1 MQKVALTEKEV
12 VDKIPKFYREQERRK
27 HLANMGR
34 ALSSIAETNKTPL
47 IARVENINPADILGK
62 KRPAKTYAPIYT
74 NSSKPEVIGQNEAKK
89 AVKAVKSGV
98 PLAVPRVVL
107 DGNSK
112 KPIVRNE
119 GIISARFGTA
129 PGRTKRAGRRGG
141 KRKRHKTRKR
151 KRKRKRRK
159 HFKGGFGE
167 KPGVGIYVGRTVRIK
182 TENSTDDTKTWDPCW
197 KVIVKTPKMRGAI
210 VKKGMEEKVVNDAKI
225 KPQGPLSKIKLKCG
239 GKRRKTRRRKKH
251 KRRRKR
257 KTYKK

>member
-1 MQKVALTEKEV
+1 MQKVALTEREV
-12 VDKIPKFYREQERRK
+12 VDKIPTFYRKQERRK

-98 PLAVPRVVL
+98 PLAVPRTALEMFIRRGRKQFRRVQ
-107 DGNSK
+107 DRKTKTS
-112 KPIVRNE
+112 IVRNE
-119 GIISARFGTA
+119 GITSARFGTA

-141 KRKRHKTRKR
+141 KKKRRKTRKR
-151 KRKRKRRK
+151 KRK
-159 HFKGGFGE
+159 
-167 KPGVGIYVGRTVRIK
+167 P
-182 TENSTDDTKTWDPCW
+182 
-197 KVIVKTPKMRGAI
+197 
-210 VKKGMEEKVVNDAKI
+210 
-225 KPQGPLSKIKLKCG
+225 
-239 GKRRKTRRRKKH
+239 KTRRRKKH
-251 KRRRKR
+251 RRRRKR